1 MSTYTAEPAV
11 EEEKAPRSSKPVASD
26 ASPTR
31 KDDKRAEA
39 EERQRLANLR
49 KPIQKRIDVLEKELA
64 KLTSARDAL
73 DAWLAS
79 ESAYAAENAPTLG
92 DKTRERGEL
101 AAKVDALEEEWME
114 KQEAMQW
121 VR

>member
-1 MSTYTAEPAV
+1 VTP
-11 EEEKAPRSSKPVASD
+11 P
-26 ASPTR
+26 R

-39 EERQRLANLR
+39 EERQRLATLR
-49 KPIQKRIDVLEKELA
+49 RPMQKRIDAIEKELA
-64 KLTSARDAL
+64 KFTSARDVL

-79 ESAYAAENAPTLG
+79 EAAYAAENAPTLG

-101 AAKVDALEEEWME
+101 AAKIAALEEEWME
-114 KQEAMQW
+114 KQDEMQW